1 MKIIAESAYNHM
13 GKLDQVLGL
22 LKAAK
27 ESGADYFTVQIMDP
41 ISFSDVNY
49 SKHQLYIDH
58 NISFDDWAKVIT
70 TGDEIGLQVIPCPLD
85 EKSLAFVFSHDIDL
99 IKVHATDL
107 TNPPFLNKIKDRPQ
121 TKVILETQAATNFE
135 IRYALSIIGD
145 QVEALLTGYS
155 NYPTELEDL
164 NLDSLD
170 SLKSEYGYPVGL
182 ADHSPTVTEIP
193 LMALAKGCAY
203 LEKHITITRNNRN
216 FDWQVSIYPEEFR
229 ILVEKMKLFTKALGN
244 GVKHPVENERPHRDI
259 LYKKVLPDGSIKR
272 ADNAPSF
279 IAHTINGFSMD
290 RVSIAIIARLK
301 SQRLPKKVLA
311 PLGEEKLIEA
321 LYNNI
326 SKAHRP
332 NDIRLA
338 TSTLAAD
345 DELANHCAE
354 LNIPVFRGHAD
365 SVIDRMLDLAWES
378 RSGIIL
384 RVTGDN
390 PFTSPELTDAIIE
403 LVRNQEVDYARV
415 NNVPFGMSA
424 EAFST
429 KYLWDLYLR
438 MENPMVSEYLT
449 WFVLLDETCRMGC
462 IDLEWQGK
470 DLSLKNLSVDYPQD
484 LEGCQKVL
492 ECAGKTKV
500 SDVTLEEALRCSD
513 SLLNDKEDAHMKLPG
528 GTTMLISEYLERWK
542 KADYR
547 VRKTYA
553 LVN

>member
-1 MKIIAESAYNHM
+1 MIIIAESAYNHM
-13 GKLDQVLGL
+13 GKLNEVLAL

-41 ISFSDVNY
+41 VSFSDVNY

-58 NISFDDWAKVIT
+58 NISFDDWAKVIA
-70 TGDEIGLQVIPCPLD
+70 TGNEIGLPVIPCPLD
-85 EKSLAFVFSHDIDL
+85 EKSLAFVFSLDIDL

-107 TNPPFLNKIKDRPQ
+107 TNPPFLNKIKERAQ
-121 TKVILETQAATNFE
+121 SKVILETQAATNFE

-155 NYPTELEDL
+155 NYPTEYEDL

-170 SLKSEYGYPVGL
+170 ALKSEYGHPVGL
-182 ADHSPTVTEIP
+182 ADHSPTVTDIP

-229 ILVEKMKLFTKALGN
+229 ILTEKVKLFTKALGN
-244 GVKHPVENERPHRDI
+244 SVKHPVENERPHRDI

-272 ADNAPSF
+272 ADDAPSF
-279 IAHTINGFSMD
+279 VAHTINGFSMD
-290 RVSIAIIARLK
+290 KVSIAIIARLK
-301 SQRLPKKVLA
+301 SQRLPKKVMA
-311 PLGEEKLIEA
+311 PLGDEQLIEA

-326 SKAHRP
+326 SQARRP

-338 TSTLAAD
+338 TSTLPAD
-345 DELANHCAE
+345 DELADHCAG
-354 LNIPVFRGHAD
+354 LNIPVFRGHPD

-378 RSGIIL
+378 KSGIIL

-403 LVRNQEVDYARV
+403 LVRNDKVDYARV

-449 WFVLLDETCRMGC
+449 WFVLLDETCRKGC
-462 IDLEWQGK
+462 IDLEWEGK
-470 DLSLKNLSVDYPQD
+470 ELSLKNLSVDYPQD

-492 ECAGKTKV
+492 DCAGKSKV
-500 SDVTLEEALRCSD
+500 SEVSLEEALRCANFSPI
-513 SLLNDKEDAHMKLPG
+513 KRMP
-528 GTTMLISEYLERWK
+528 T
-542 KADYR
+542 
-547 VRKTYA
+547 
-553 LVN
+553 